1 MGENIG
7 FQQIDSCPGAPGQVN
22 PALPLLL
29 SILPILVF
37 VQNNR
42 YQRPHKSQESTSLQ
56 ESRDNSGGKFPTH
69 EDRLTCERS
78 AP

>member
-1 MGENIG
+1 MGTSGSI
-7 FQQIDSCPGAPGQVN
+7 FCPGAWWQVN

-42 YQRPHKSQESTSLQ
+42 DQRPRKRQESTSPQ
-56 ESRDNSGGKFPTH
+56 KTRDDSGGKFPGH
-69 EDRLTCERS
+69 EDSLTCERT
-78 AP
+78 A